1 MYRLYNPNSGE
12 HFYTS
17 SFVEAKSI
25 ITAGWQYEH
34 VGWNAPSTGD
44 PVYRLYNP
52 NAGDHHFTLNSNE
65 KVMLV
70 NQGRRDEGIS
80 WYSDAKKSVKLYRAY
95 NPNAKSGSH
104 NYTTFYGEQTSL
116 IKVGWRDE
124 GIAWYGTNIKPLDNI
139 ILLKIQQLLKSD
151 TIN

>member
-1 MYRLYNPNSGE
+1 MSIS
-12 HFYTS
+12 TS

-70 NQGRRDEGIS
+70 NQG
-80 WYSDAKKSVKLYRAY
+80 
-95 NPNAKSGSH
+95 
-104 NYTTFYGEQTSL
+104 
-116 IKVGWRDE
+116 WRDE
-124 GIAWYGTNIKPLDNI
+124 ECLVGIRMLKNQSSFTEPT
-139 ILLKIQQLLKSD
+139 ILMPNQAA
-151 TIN
+151 T